1 MNATEPKFPST
12 TSENN
17 PSILIADDDL
27 TTRSILT
34 GIIKK
39 WGYEPLVVKTGR
51 EAWEIL
57 QQPDSP
63 LLVILDWMMP
73 EMDGPEV
80 IRQVRARGGDR
91 PPYIILLTSRDEKS
105 DIFSGLESG
114 ANDYIKKPFEP
125 EELYA
130 RIRVG
135 QRTID
140 LQTSL
145 YEAKLTL
152 EHLATHDPLTGT
164 LNRRAIFEQFSREL
178 YRARRGGYDH
188 IGKKLCV
195 GYFDIDHFK
204 TVNDTH
210 GHQAGDDILCGIA
223 DLLNKQLRAYDLF
236 SRLGGDE
243 FLLIAPEISEQN
255 YKLLFDRLI
264 NTVASTPFKTVS
276 GDISVTISLGVVG
289 ADLDCTEDH
298 ILSIADEA
306 MYRSKHA
313 GGNCVTFA

>member
-1 MNATEPKFPST
+1 MHENRTIST
-12 TSENN
+12 GNHL
-17 PSILIADDDL
+17 PILVAEDDL
-27 TTRSILT
+27 TTGAILS
-34 GIIKK
+34 GVLKK
-39 WGYEPLVVKTGR
+39 WGYAPQVVRNGR
-51 EAWEIL
+51 AAWEVL
-57 QQPDSP
+57 QQPDAP
-63 LLVILDWMMP
+63 LLVIMDWMMP

-80 IRQVRARGGDR
+80 IRLVRSLTSER
-91 PPYIILLTSRDEKS
+91 PPYIILLTSKDEKS

-135 QRTID
+135 QRTME

-145 YEAKLTL
+145 YEAKLAM

-164 LNRRAIFEQFSREL
+164 LNRRAILEQFSKEL

-188 IGKKLCV
+188 IGKKLCI
-195 GYFDIDHFK
+195 GFFDLDHFK

-210 GHQAGDDILCGIA
+210 GHKTGDEILCGIS
-223 DLLNKQLRAYDLF
+223 DLMKHQLRVYDLF

-255 YKLLFDRLI
+255 YKLLFERLI
-264 NTVASTPFKTVS
+264 RTVSSTPFKTCS
-276 GDISVTISLGVVG
+276 GELSVTISMGAIA
-289 ADLDCTEDH
+289 ADLDCTEDEL
-298 ILSIADEA
+298 LSKADEA
-306 MYRSKHA
+306 MYQSKRA
-313 GGNCVTFA
+313 GGNRVTFA